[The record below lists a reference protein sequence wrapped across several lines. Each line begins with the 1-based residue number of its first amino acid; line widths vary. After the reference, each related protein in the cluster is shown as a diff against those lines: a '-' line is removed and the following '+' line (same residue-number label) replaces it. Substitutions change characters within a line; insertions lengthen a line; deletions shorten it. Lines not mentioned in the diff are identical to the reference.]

1 MHDYVNALHKRK
13 KRALN
18 KAPSKR
24 RLLKLSFNSIVYF
37 FAFVG
42 FAFTLIN
49 AFHNQQQHIEDDLSA
64 FSKIYEQ
71 KGMLI
76 SEGNA
81 PFILTISDAYDVMNE
96 NSPPAIKHSRS
107 LFIIS
112 DRERYA
118 RTLINGSDCKQMMM
132 ERSQMLPVYN
142 TAHDALSY
150 ITQTQH
156 HKGTCLLLKWEDSV
170 TPFFSM
176 LHFDAMPND
185 ASSYIYFQKLPK
197 PTSMIEAIK
206 AQA

>member
-1 MHDYVNALHKRK
+1 MLDYVNALHKRD

-18 KAPSKR
+18 KAPSKL
-24 RLLKLSFNSIVYF
+24 RLLKLSFNSTVYF
-37 FAFVG
+37 FAFIG
-42 FAFTLIN
+42 FAFTLTN
-49 AFHNQQQHIEDDLSA
+49 VLHNEKQHIEDDLSA
-64 FSKIYEQ
+64 FSKIYAQ

-96 NSPPAIKHSRS
+96 NSPPAIRHSRS
-107 LFIIS
+107 FFIIG

-118 RTLINGSDCKQMMM
+118 MTLINGSDCKQMMM
-132 ERSQMLPVYN
+132 DGGQMLPVYN
-142 TAHDALSY
+142 TAQDALSY
-150 ITQTQH
+150 ITKTQH

-176 LHFDAMPND
+176 LHFEAMPRH
-185 ASSYIYFQKLPK
+185 ASSYIYFKKLPK
-197 PTSMIEAIK
+197 PTSIAASIK